1 MTRDIKTIISQMT
14 LEEKASLCSGKD
26 WWNTKAIKRLGIPS
40 IRMSDGAH
48 GIRKQIGDKFFESVP
63 SICFPTGSALAASWD
78 RKLLEKVGSALGEEC
93 QAENI
98 SIILAPSIN
107 IKRSPLC
114 GRNFEYYSED
124 PYLSSELAASYIKG
138 VQSQGVGTSIK
149 HYAMNNQEER
159 RLTVDVKVDERTI
172 REIYLANFEV
182 AVKQSQPWTVM
193 CAYNKVNG
201 KYCSEN
207 KYLLTD
213 ILRKEWGFEGFVVSD
228 WGAVNERVDGLDAG
242 LELEMPLSYGIGEK
256 KIIEA
261 IRSGKLKERIL
272 NRAVERLLKIIFK
285 AADNKK
291 KDATYDRELHHQ
303 LAREVARECMVLLK
317 NKDNILPIKR
327 EGILAVIGAFAK
339 NPKYQGGGSS
349 NVNPT
354 RIENAYDEI
363 KKIAGDSIEILYTE
377 GYRMD
382 SDMMDRDLISEAIK
396 KAKQSDIAVIFAGL
410 PDKYESEGYDRENM
424 NMPKNHTRLIEAIA
438 EVNDNIVVVLS
449 NGSPIEM
456 PWISKVKAVLEG
468 YLGGQAGGGAVAD
481 LLFGI
486 ANPSGKL
493 AETFPQK
500 LSHSSS
506 YLNYPGEENTVEY
519 REGLFV
525 GYRYYDAKNIKP
537 LFPFGYGLSYTS
549 FKYSSISLDR
559 KEMSDNEVVNVTVK
573 VKNTGKVKGKE
584 VIQLYIR
591 DVKSSVMKPDKELKG
606 FTKVELEPGEEKE
619 VTFSLGKR
627 AFAYYNVEIGD
638 WYVESGD
645 FEILVGGSSKG
656 MALKET
662 ISVKSSSTVKK
673 KYSKNSIV
681 GDLINDPVS
690 AEVIQ
695 EITEYFKKKNIMLSA
710 TDEKHKRNMLEAFFK
725 NMPLRGLITFSNGAI
740 KEEMIDK
747 VIKKLNNKIW

>member
-40 IRMSDGAH
+40 IRMSDGPH
-48 GIRKQIGDKFFESVP
+48 GVRKQIGDKFFESAP

-98 SIILAPSIN
+98 SIILGPSIN

-159 RLTVDVKVDERTI
+159 RLTVDAKVGERAI

-327 EGILAVIGAFAK
+327 EGVLAVIGAFAK

-349 NVNPT
+349 NVNAT

-363 KKIAGDSIEILYTE
+363 KKIAGDSIEISYAE

-382 SDMMDRDLISEAIK
+382 SDMIDSDLISEAIK
-396 KAKQSDIAVIFAGL
+396 KAKQSDIVVIFAGL

-424 NMPKNHTRLIEAIA
+424 KMPKNHTRLIEAIA

-456 PWISKVKAVLEG
+456 PWISKVKAILEG

-500 LSHSSS
+500 LSYSSS
-506 YLNYPGEENTVEY
+506 YLNYPGEESVVEY

-537 LFPFGYGLSYTS
+537 LFPFGYGLSYTNFS
-549 FKYSSISLDR
+549 YGSISLDR

-584 VIQLYIR
+584 VIQLYVR
-591 DVKSSVMKPDKELKG
+591 DVKSSVIKPEKELKG

-619 VTFSLGKR
+619 ATFSLGKR
-627 AFAYYNVEIGD
+627 AFAYYNVDMED

-645 FEILVGGSSKG
+645 FEILVGGSSRG
-656 MALKET
+656 ITLKET
-662 ISVKSSSTVKK
+662 ISVKSSSNVKK
-673 KYSKNSIV
+673 KYSRNSVV

-695 EITEYFKKKNIMLSA
+695 EITEYFKEKGIMLSA

-725 NMPLRGLITFSNGAI
+725 NMPLRGLVTFSSGAI

-747 VIKKLNNKIW
+747 VIKKLNNKI

>member
-48 GIRKQIGDKFFESVP
+48 GIRKQIGDKFFESAP